1 MNISSSFIGRPVATT
16 LLTIGIILAGAAA
29 FYMLPVSPLPAVDF
43 PTIFVSAVLPGAD
56 PETMATSVAT
66 PLERQLGRIAG
77 VTEMT
82 SVSNRGATSITLQ
95 FDLDRNINGA
105 ARDVQAAINA
115 ARSFLP
121 PNLPNQPTYRKVNPS
136 DAPVLIVS
144 LTSDHVP
151 ASRMYDAA
159 SSIMMQKLSQ
169 VPGVGQVFVGGGALP
184 AVRVDLNP
192 TALNRYGIGLADVR
206 GVLQQTSV
214 NRPRGQIVG
223 EDRMWDIHTNDQLRK
238 AADYMPVIVAYRSG
252 AAVRLPDIGRVE
264 DSVEDVR
271 TGGLVNGKRAVMVV
285 IFRQPNANIIDTV
298 DRVKAILPQL
308 QASLPGGIDFS
319 ILQDRTPPIRGS
331 LHDVEI
337 TLLISFGLVILVVF
351 AFLRNLRSTVIPAV
365 AVGTSLIGTFG
376 VMYLF
381 GYNLDNLS
389 LMALTIATGFVVDD
403 AIVVLENVTRHIE
416 QGVKPRAAA
425 LLGSKEIGFTVLSMS
440 LSLVAVFIP
449 ILMMGGMVGRLFREF
464 AVTLST
470 AILMSMV
477 VSLTTT
483 SMMCA
488 RVLKNGKEEEHG
500 RFYRMS
506 EDGFNWLRHK
516 YEVSLGWVLCHAG
529 LMLVVMGLTVATS
542 VFLFIVLP
550 KGFFPEQDIGR
561 ISGAIQ
567 ADQDVSYQAMIG
579 KLTRALS
586 IIKKDPEVNMVG
598 GYTGAGGGGGTAAN
612 TANMFISLKP
622 FSERTVS
629 VGKVIARLRKQL
641 SQIPGAPVYLV
652 PVQDLRIGGRR
663 SNAMYQ
669 YTLWGDNLDDLVHW
683 APRVYQRIR
692 VLPALVDV
700 NSDQQN
706 KGLEA
711 TLVIDR
717 DTASRMGITAQAID
731 DVLYDAFGQRQVSI
745 TYTQLNQYH
754 VVMEV
759 APEYWQRPETLHD
772 IYLRGSGG
780 NMVPLS
786 AFTHFERRA
795 TSLAVNHQGQYPSVT
810 ISFNMAPGKSL
821 GEAVREIEDAT
832 HKIGLPASIRGSFM
846 GTAQAFQ
853 ASLANEPLLILAALV
868 TVYIVLGILYESLV
882 HPLTILSTL
891 PSAGV
896 GAMLALLVFRTDLT
910 IIAFIGIVLLI
921 GIVKKNG
928 IMMVDFAIDAE
939 RRQGM
944 GPVDAIHKACLL
956 RFRPIMMTTM
966 AALLGAVPL
975 AVGTGVGSEL
985 RRPLGISIVGGLIFS
1000 QLLTLYTTPVMYLF
1014 LDRFR
1019 LRMKALSRLGIFA
1032 RLRRRDLGTAGI
1044 NRGEVDETL

>member
-1 MNISSSFIGRPVATT
+1 MNISSTFIGRPVATT
-16 LLTIGIILAGAAA
+16 LLTIGLVLAGAVA

-43 PTIFVSAVLPGAD
+43 PTIFVAATLPGAD

-115 ARSFLP
+115 ARSYLP

-136 DAPVLIVS
+136 DAPVLIVA

-151 ASRMYDAA
+151 ASNMYDAA

-192 TALNRYGIGLADVR
+192 TALNRYGIGLSDVR

-214 NRPRGQIVG
+214 NRPRGQISNQ
-223 EDRMWDIHTNDQLRK
+223 ETAWDIRTNDQLRR

-252 AAVRLPDIGRVE
+252 AAVRLPDVGTVQ

-271 TGGLVNGKRAVMVV
+271 TGGFVNGKRAVMVV
-285 IFRQPNANIIDTV
+285 IFRQPNANIVDTV
-298 DRVKAILPQL
+298 DSVKAVLPQL

-319 ILQDRTPPIRGS
+319 IIQDRTPPIRGS
-331 LHDVEI
+331 LRDVE
-337 TLLISFGLVILVVF
+337 LSLMISFGLVILVVF
-351 AFLRNLRSTVIPAV
+351 VFLRNLRSTIIPAV
-365 AVGTSLIGTFG
+365 AVAASLVGTFG

-416 QGVKPRAAA
+416 QGVKPRMAA
-425 LLGSKEIGFTVLSMS
+425 LIGSKEIGFTVVSMS

-464 AVTLST
+464 AVTLSA
-470 AILMSMV
+470 AILVSMA

-488 RVLKNGKEEEHG
+488 TVLRSGKDGTHG
-500 RFYRMS
+500 RSYRIS
-506 EDGFNWLRHK
+506 ENAFNWLRRK
-516 YEVSLGWVLCHAG
+516 YEVSLRWALGHAG
-529 LMLVVMGLTVATS
+529 LMLIVMGMTVATS
-542 VFLFIVLP
+542 ILLFIVLP

-561 ISGAIQ
+561 ISGTIQ
-567 ADQDVSYQAMIG
+567 ADQDISYQSMIV
-579 KLTRALS
+579 KLTQVLD
-586 IIKKDPEVNMVG
+586 IIRTDPEVDMVG
-598 GYTGAGGGGGTAAN
+598 GYTGSGGGGGTAAN
-612 TANMFISLKP
+612 TANMFITLKP
-622 FSERTVS
+622 FAQRKVK
-629 VGKVIARLRKQL
+629 VGTVIARLRKKL
-641 SQIPGAPVYLV
+641 AQIPGAPVYLV

-669 YTLWGDNLDDLVHW
+669 YTLWGDNLGDLVSF
-683 APRVYQRIR
+683 APRVYQSLRT
-692 VLPALVDV
+692 LPALVDV

-717 DTASRMGITAQAID
+717 NTASRMGITAQAID

-754 VVMEV
+754 VVMGV
-759 APEYWQRPETLHD
+759 GPQYWQRPDTLRD
-772 IYLRGSGG
+772 IYVRGSSGK
-780 NMVPLS
+780 MVPLS

-795 TSLAVNHQGQYPSVT
+795 TSLTVNHQGQYPSVT
-810 ISFNMAPGKSL
+810 ISFNLAPGKSL
-821 GEAVREIEDAT
+821 GEAVQQIEDAT
-832 HKIGLPASIRGSFM
+832 RKVGIPASIRGNFM

-868 TVYIVLGILYESLV
+868 TVYIVLGILYESFV

-910 IIAFIGIVLLI
+910 IIAFIGIILLI

-944 GPVDAIHKACLL
+944 EPFDAIYAACLL

-966 AALLGAVPL
+966 AALLGRRAPGGRDGRRRRAAPPIGYLDRGGTYFQPVADAIYYAGDVPL
-975 AVGTGVGSEL
+975 PRPFPPEDEDAPCAGLQRAVYKSGPGS
-985 RRPLGISIVGGLIFS
+985 R
-1000 QLLTLYTTPVMYLF
+1000 
-1014 LDRFR
+1014 
-1019 LRMKALSRLGIFA
+1019 
-1032 RLRRRDLGTAGI
+1032 
-1044 NRGEVDETL
+1044 